1 MNQTRR
7 LQLALLF
14 FRGLERVA
22 LQLIC
27 NDLPSPLFSCLLLS
41 PGPGDVKVSKCD
53 RLLRRLS
60 KPFQPSEQFFI

>member
-1 MNQTRR
+1 MNQNKR
-7 LQLALLF
+7 LQLAPLF
-14 FRGLERVA
+14 FRGLAIVA

-27 NDLPSPLFSCLLLS
+27 NDLPSPPFSCLRLS
-41 PGPGDVKVSKCD
+41 PSPGDVKFFKPD